1 MNFNNMKFQI
11 MNSILRNVNTTRGQS
26 PEIVQLLLR
35 LGKSSPEE
43 ALKEMRTSESGL
55 TSSEAKR
62 RLAQYGENKIIREK
76 PTHWGIQFIKAFLTP
91 FNLILIAL
99 AVVSCFTDIVF
110 AAETDRNWTKI
121 IILGVMISVS
131 SILRFWQEFKSQKI
145 ASKLKELI
153 KNTAL
158 VKRQDWGDQDAP
170 QNGRRTNGEKREIP
184 INELV
189 PGDIVYL
196 SAGDMIPADMRL
208 ISSKDLFV
216 TQSALTGESAPIE
229 KFAVPPTDVE
239 KIGFEQDKKDF
250 NPLDLNTLVFMGT
263 TVVSGSGVGV
273 VIATGQNTYFGSIAK
288 NITGQRELTSFD
300 KGVNKISMVL
310 IYFMLVMVP
319 VVFLINAVSKHNWFE
334 ALLFALAVAVG
345 LTPEMLPLVV
355 TANLAKGAVEMAKQ
369 KVIIK
374 KLNAIQNLG
383 AMDVLCTDKTGT
395 ITENR
400 IVLVQHIDV
409 NGTESDRVLDLAYIN
424 SRLQTGLKN
433 LMDTAIIQHREE
445 MGDIEEELRYHKI
458 DEIPFDFS
466 RRRMSVI
473 VEREKHDDH
482 LLICKGAV
490 EEVESLCSH
499 VEIDGQ
505 IIEITDAILKKTKTM
520 VKKMNQKGLR
530 VLAIAYKNISAKKE
544 RYNPQDEQGLTLV
557 GFVGFL
563 DPPKESAKKA
573 IDFLRQLGVQVK
585 IITGDNEIVT
595 ETIAR
600 AVGLVSPRILRGD
613 QIEKLSDAE
622 LENAVEKVHIFAKID
637 PLQKARIVKALKN
650 NGHTVGYLGDGVN
663 DAAALQASDVG
674 ISVDNGVDIAKESAD
689 IILLENDLMVLGQGV
704 VQGRTV
710 YGNIM
715 KYIKMAASSNFGNV
729 FSVLVASIF
738 LPFLPML
745 PIQLLT
751 QNLLYDIS
759 QLSIPWDK
767 MDEDFLK
774 KPRKW
779 QSGGLARFMIFIGP
793 ISSIFDITTFL
804 LMWFVFKANTPEA
817 QSLFQSGWFVEGL
830 LSQTLIVHIIRTQK
844 IPFVQSIAAKP
855 VLVLTAAIMAI
866 GIFIPF
872 SHFGKGIGL
881 QPLPTLY
888 FPWLILTL
896 VCYLALA
903 QVVKIWYIRRFGE
916 WL

>member
-1 MNFNNMKFQI
+1 MKFRI
-11 MNSILRNVNTTRGQS
+11 MNSIPRNVNPTRGQS
-26 PEIVQLLLR
+26 SEIVELLLR

-43 ALKEMRTSESGL
+43 ALKEMQTSESGL
-55 TSSEAKR
+55 TSSEAER
-62 RLAQYGENKIIREK
+62 RLTQYGENKVIREK
-76 PTHWGIQFIKAFLTP
+76 PTPWVIHFIKAFLTP

-99 AVVSCFTDIVF
+99 AVVSWFTDIVF
-110 AAETDRNWTKI
+110 AAETDRDWTKI
-121 IILGVMISVS
+121 IILGVMVSVS

-145 ASKLKELI
+145 ADKLKELI

-158 VKRQDWGDQDAP
+158 VKRQNWGDQGEL

-208 ISSKDLFV
+208 ISSIDLFV

-239 KIGFEQDKKDF
+239 KIGFEQDKKDS
-250 NPLDLNTLVFMGT
+250 NPLDYNTLVFMGT

-300 KGVNKISMVL
+300 KGINKTSMVL

-319 VVFLINAVSKHNWFE
+319 VVFIINAVTKHDWFE

-355 TANLAKGAVEMAKQ
+355 TANLAKGAVKMAKQ

-433 LMDTAIIQHREE
+433 LMDTAIIQYREE

-505 IIEITDAILKKTKTM
+505 IIEITDAIIKKTKTM

-557 GFVGFL
+557 GFVSFL
-563 DPPKESAKKA
+563 DPPKESAKKT
-573 IDFLRQLGVQVK
+573 IDSLRQHGVQVK
-585 IITGDNEIVT
+585 IITGDNGIVT

-600 AVGLVSPRILRGD
+600 AVGLVSHQILRGD

-663 DAAALQASDVG
+663 DAAALQAADVG
-674 ISVDNGVDIAKESAD
+674 VSVDNGVDIAKESAD
-689 IILLENDLMVLGQGV
+689 IILLDNDLMVLEQGV

-759 QLSIPWDK
+759 QLSIPWDN

-844 IPFVQSIAAKP
+844 IPFVQSIAARP
-855 VLVLTAAIMAI
+855 VLLMTAVIMAI

-896 VCYLALA
+896 VCYFALA